1 MEMDRRQF
9 AVFIL
14 SVLYG
19 PLLVSRMQESY
30 KLESPNKPQPVGL
43 QVSASAGIPT
53 VDARLAA
60 VGDTEIGGDVTPPT
74 VQRKLIET

>member
-30 KLESPNKPQPVGL
+30 KPENPTKPQPVGL
-43 QVSASAGIPT
+43 QVSFSSGIPT
-53 VDARLAA
+53 LHADLKPSLTMQRLI
-60 VGDTEIGGDVTPPT
+60 DS
-74 VQRKLIET
+74 